1 MGGGLF
7 NILFTLICE
16 IGLEIHEGK
25 AVTIYGFGMDKSL
38 TQERRLRLQAER
50 LLAQRSEEL
59 YAAHRKLAQ
68 HADHLSHQ
76 VIAQRAREQQLEG
89 RAERVEAKLELVTSK
104 AEIAERRLW
113 DSLRAITDG
122 FAVFDS
128 DWRMVAANSAFLGA
142 FDGVVDVGPGAEY
155 AAVLKV
161 AADEGLVDLEGVPPS
176 DWVAKMLDRWCQ
188 PIIPDQV
195 LRLWNG
201 AYIRLVDRHTPE
213 GDIVT
218 LALNITQTMRREAS
232 LREARDRAEAAN
244 RAKSAF
250 LANMSHEFRT
260 PMNGV
265 MGMTELLRDTAL
277 DSEQT
282 HFVDTIR
289 SSAQALLAV
298 INDVLDYSKIEA
310 HRLEIHNSDFD
321 LIALVED
328 VIKLLQAS
336 CVERDLKL
344 LTEIESDFPKLIH
357 GDPARIRQILI
368 NLVGNAV
375 KFTEAGHV
383 RVGLSWVAEGDEN
396 TPALTLW
403 VEDTGIG
410 IAEDMLDHIFGEFNQ
425 VEDQNNR
432 RFEGTGLGLAITRS
446 LVTLMGGD
454 VSVTSTLG
462 HGSRFTVTLPLSAA
476 QVVVDAP
483 PIAPIEQAPDQT
495 PALPYILAAED
506 NATNQ
511 MLFRKLIDP
520 LGVDLVLVAT
530 GAALVA
536 QYEARRPD
544 MIFTDVSMPQM
555 DGIEATTHIRAL
567 EKSEGLPPVPI
578 VAMTAHVMEDDRAK
592 MSAAGVNHHIPKP
605 LSRADL
611 REAME
616 IFLPKEAAQG
626 LG

>member
-16 IGLEIHEGK
+16 IGLEIHKGK
-25 AVTIYGFGMDKSL
+25 AVTIYGFGMDESL

-128 DWRMVAANSAFLGA
+128 DWRMVAANPAFLGA

-328 VIKLLQAS
+328 
-336 CVERDLKL
+336 
-344 LTEIESDFPKLIH
+344 
-357 GDPARIRQILI
+357 
-368 NLVGNAV
+368 
-375 KFTEAGHV
+375 
-383 RVGLSWVAEGDEN
+383 
-396 TPALTLW
+396 
-403 VEDTGIG
+403 TGIG

-454 VSVTSTLG
+454 ISVTSTLG

-476 QVVVDAP
+476 QVVADTP

-567 EKSEGLPPVPI
+567 EKSEVLPPVPI
-578 VAMTAHVMEDDRAK
+578 VAMTAHVMENDRAK

>member
-1 MGGGLF
+1 M
-7 NILFTLICE
+7 
-16 IGLEIHEGK
+16 
-25 AVTIYGFGMDKSL
+25 
-38 TQERRLRLQAER
+38 
-50 LLAQRSEEL
+50 
-59 YAAHRKLAQ
+59 
-68 HADHLSHQ
+68 
-76 VIAQRAREQQLEG
+76 
-89 RAERVEAKLELVTSK
+89 
-104 AEIAERRLW
+104 
-113 DSLRAITDG
+113 
-122 FAVFDS
+122 
-128 DWRMVAANSAFLGA
+128 
-142 FDGVVDVGPGAEY
+142 
-155 AAVLKV
+155 
-161 AADEGLVDLEGVPPS
+161 
-176 DWVAKMLDRWCQ
+176 
-188 PIIPDQV
+188 
-195 LRLWNG
+195 
-201 AYIRLVDRHTPE
+201 
-213 GDIVT
+213 
-218 LALNITQTMRREAS
+218 
-232 LREARDRAEAAN
+232 
-244 RAKSAF
+244 
-250 LANMSHEFRT
+250 
-260 PMNGV
+260 
-265 MGMTELLRDTAL
+265 
-277 DSEQT
+277 
-282 HFVDTIR
+282 
-289 SSAQALLAV
+289 
-298 INDVLDYSKIEA
+298 
-310 HRLEIHNSDFD
+310 
-321 LIALVED
+321 
-328 VIKLLQAS
+328 
-336 CVERDLKL
+336 
-344 LTEIESDFPKLIH
+344 
-357 GDPARIRQILI
+357 
-368 NLVGNAV
+368 

-383 RVGLSWVAEGDEN
+383 RVGLSWVTEGGEN

-410 IAEDMLDHIFGEFNQ
+410 IAEDMLDYIFGEFNQ

-476 QVVVDAP
+476 QVVADTP

-616 IFLPKEAAQG
+616 IFLPKEAAKG